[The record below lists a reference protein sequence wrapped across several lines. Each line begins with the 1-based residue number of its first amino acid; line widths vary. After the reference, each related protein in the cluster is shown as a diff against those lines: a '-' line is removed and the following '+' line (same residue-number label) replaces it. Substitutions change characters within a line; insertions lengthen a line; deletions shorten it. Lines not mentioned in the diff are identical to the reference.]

1 MAAGR
6 DRVTRVV
13 VVEDHPLYRDAVVSL
28 VRTLDGFEVV
38 GSHPDAESALAAVA
52 AEKPDVVLL
61 DLVLPGMD
69 GITVLSRLRA
79 TDPPPAVLV
88 LTMSE
93 DPPVL
98 AAALRAGAHGYMVK
112 GSEPD
117 DIARALQGVARGQ
130 VVFGEQV
137 AAAALSQAT
146 GRTPSGPGAAFP
158 GLTVREHDV
167 LDLLARGRSNTDIAA
182 TLFLS
187 PKTARNHVSSILGKL
202 GVATRAEAVA
212 RARDAGFGAD

>member
-1 MAAGR
+1 MEVLEAADGESGLETA
-6 DRVTRVV
+6 RV
-13 VVEDHPLYRDAVVSL
+13 
-28 VRTLDGFEVV
+28 
-38 GSHPDAESALAAVA
+38 
-52 AEKPDVVLL
+52 EKPDVVLL

-69 GITVLSRLRA
+69 GVTALSRFRA
-79 TDPPPAVLV
+79 TDPSPAVLV

-98 AAALRAGAHGYMVK
+98 AAALRAGARGYLVK

-137 AAAALSQAT
+137 AAAALAQAA
-146 GRTPSGPGAAFP
+146 GRTPSGPGASFP
-158 GLTVREHDV
+158 GLTVRELDV
-167 LDLLARGRSNTDIAA
+167 LDLLARGRSNADIAA

-202 GVATRAEAVA
+202 GVTTRAEAVA